1 VPEVLEIEIY
11 RGWLTPIVGR
21 RISAVH
27 APDPWFLKGG
37 LDARTV
43 ASALTGGCVAGLR
56 RRGKLLLVDVVGGGR
71 RDHAAKGRRADEDGL
86 GEGPA
91 EDVDVVLG
99 LRFGM
104 TGRPILDDGTAPM
117 ELEYGSNRD
126 EPAWNRFV
134 LDFER
139 DGRLRI
145 NDPRRLG
152 GVELDPDE
160 ERLGPD
166 VLSLGLRELRDALR
180 STAPVKSVLLD
191 QHRIAG
197 LGNMLADE
205 CLWQAGIDPARPAR
219 SLDDAEVRRL
229 HRTIRRVL
237 PRMLAAGGSHTGRL
251 EPAVRRSGA
260 VCPKDGAP
268 LVKRMIGGRATY
280 SCSEHQR

>member
-1 VPEVLEIEIY
+1 VPEILEIEIY
-11 RGWLTPIVGR
+11 RRSLAPIVGR
-21 RISAVH
+21 RVSRVH
-27 APDPWFLKGG
+27 APDPWFLKRGV
-37 LDARTV
+37 DARTV
-43 ASALTGGCVAGLR
+43 RTALEGGTVVGLR
-56 RRGKLLLVDVVGGGR
+56 RRGKLLLVDVGRLAGGDGR
-71 RDHAAKGRRADEDGL
+71 GD
-86 GEGPA
+86 

-117 ELEYGSNRD
+117 ALEYGSNRD
-126 EPAWNRFV
+126 HPSWDRFAM
-134 LDFER
+134 DFEG

-160 ERLGPD
+160 GRLGPD
-166 VLSLGLRELRDALR
+166 ALGLGLRDLRGALR
-180 STAPVKSVLLD
+180 SAAPVKAVLLD

-205 CLWQAGIDPARPAR
+205 SLWQAGIDPARPAR
-219 SLDDAEVRRL
+219 TLTDGEVRRL
-229 HRTIRRVL
+229 HRAIRTAL
-237 PRMLAAGGSHTGRL
+237 PRMLDAGGSHTGRL
-251 EPAVRRSGA
+251 APVVRTAGA

-268 LVKRMIGGRATY
+268 LVRRRIGGRTTY